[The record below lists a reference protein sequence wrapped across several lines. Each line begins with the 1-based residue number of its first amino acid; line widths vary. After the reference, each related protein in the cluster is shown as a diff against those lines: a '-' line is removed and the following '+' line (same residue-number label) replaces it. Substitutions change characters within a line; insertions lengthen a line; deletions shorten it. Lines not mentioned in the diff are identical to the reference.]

1 MNEVKFHVTDIRTGE
16 YPDLASIALG
26 VEEWAWRLDPHAI
39 DGFYMSEDGRL
50 LVRDKCGNYADCPR
64 GRFSVHFIAEFDR
77 VVSCSFVY

>member
-1 MNEVKFHVTDIRTGE
+1 MKFSVIDTRTGE

-26 VEEWAWRLDPHAI
+26 VEEWAWGLDPHSI

-50 LVRDKCGNYADCPR
+50 LIRDKLGNYKYCPH

-77 VVSCSFVY
+77 VVSYSFVY